1 MALFAQKLLAHL
13 SFFSMFALMSATS
26 STSKKLLE
34 LAANFKKTFMHLED
48 QIKLIDQKINLLSQ
62 NQQIL
67 INKLD
72 LVLKGKVTK
81 EEFSLEEKDYATIK
95 ELAYH
100 KKKSIRTIFNYLALY
115 KNSIK
120 RKKVEGV
127 RDHLV
132 NIIDFNNA
140 WEKGNTSL
148 TREVFNLKA
157 HTKTRVINTPKAWNL
172 PGFFYWLHTCY
183 FKVALLKPQQNL
195 GF

>member
-1 MALFAQKLLAHL
+1 MSPAAQVRNCL
-13 SFFSMFALMSATS
+13 SWLQI
-26 STSKKLLE
+26 L
-34 LAANFKKTFMHLED
+34 KKTFMHLED
-48 QIKLIDQKINLLSQ
+48 QIKLLEQKINLFNQ

-81 EEFSLEEKDYATIK
+81 EEFSLEGKDYATVK

-100 KKKSIRTIFNYLALY
+100 KKKSIRAIFKCLANY
-115 KNSIK
+115 KSSIK

-140 WEKGNTSL
+140 WEKGNKSF
-148 TREVFNLKA
+148 TREVFNKTKKDPKTALKA
-157 HTKTRVINTPKAWNL
+157 A
-172 PGFFYWLHTCY
+172 
-183 FKVALLKPQQNL
+183 
-195 GF
+195 